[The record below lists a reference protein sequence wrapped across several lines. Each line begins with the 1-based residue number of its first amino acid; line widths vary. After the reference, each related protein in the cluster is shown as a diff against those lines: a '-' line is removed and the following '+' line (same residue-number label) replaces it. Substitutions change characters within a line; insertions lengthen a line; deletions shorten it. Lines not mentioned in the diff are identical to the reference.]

1 MLLLTK
7 LVLAH
12 LLGDFVFQPAKW
24 VERKEIK
31 KYRAWELY
39 VHAIIHGLL
48 IILLLQ
54 DFNFWVPTVIA
65 VSHLMIDL
73 GKLVFQKDKT
83 KRSWFMIDQ
92 VLHLGVILSV
102 WYYIETPSFDPNVVD
117 SPHVLLFITSIVFIT
132 TPASIIIKTFVSQWT
147 TALSKPN
154 PNNPTIKI
162 PSSSQIDTTS
172 LQNAGKII
180 GILERLFVFTFI
192 LTNQWEAI
200 GFLIAAKSVFRFGDL
215 KESKDLKLTEYVL
228 IGTLLSFGIA
238 IAAGLLIKT
247 ALQFP

>member
-7 LVLAH
+7 LILAH

-24 VERKEIK
+24 VGEKEIR
-31 KYRAWELY
+31 KYRAWQLY
-39 VHAIIHGLL
+39 AHAIIHGLL

-54 DFNFWVPTVIA
+54 DFNFWVPTLIA
-65 VSHLMIDL
+65 LSHLVIDVV
-73 GKLVFQKDKT
+73 KLVLQKDKT

-102 WYYIETPSFDPNVVD
+102 WYYIETPSLDPNIVN
-117 SPHVLLFITSIVFIT
+117 SPSVLLFITAIVFIT

-147 TALSKPN
+147 TALSKQN
-154 PNNPTIKI
+154 PNDPTIRI
-162 PSSSQIDTTS
+162 PSNSQIDTTS

-192 LTNQWEAI
+192 LTHHWEAI

-238 IAAGLLIKT
+238 IGTGLLIKT
-247 ALQFP
+247 AL

>member
-7 LVLAH
+7 LILAH

-24 VERKEIK
+24 VEKKEIK
-31 KYRAWELY
+31 KYRAWQLY
-39 VHAIIHGLL
+39 AHAIIHGLL

-54 DFNFWVPTVIA
+54 DFNFWVPTLIIA
-65 VSHLMIDL
+65 ISHLVIDAL
-73 GKLVFQKDKT
+73 KLVVQKDNT

-102 WYYIETPSFDPNVVD
+102 WSYIEAPTFNPDILNA
-117 SPHVLLFITSIVFIT
+117 PHVLLFITAIVFIT

-154 PNNPTIKI
+154 ANDPAIRI
-162 PSSSQIDTTS
+162 PSTSQIDTTS

-192 LTNQWEAI
+192 LTNHWEAI

-228 IGTLLSFGIA
+228 IGTLLSFGVA

-247 ALQFP
+247 AL

>member
-7 LVLAH
+7 LILAH

-31 KYRAWELY
+31 KYSAWQLY
-39 VHAIIHGLL
+39 AHATIHGLL

-54 DFNFWVPTVIA
+54 DFSFWLPALIIA
-65 VSHLMIDL
+65 VSHLVIDVL
-73 GKLVFQKDKT
+73 KLVFQRDKT

-92 VLHLGVILSV
+92 ALHLVVILSV
-102 WYYIETPSFDPNVVD
+102 WYSIEKPSFDPNIVN
-117 SPHVLLFITSIVFIT
+117 SPTVLLFITAIVFIT

-147 TALSKPN
+147 MALSKSN
-154 PNNPTIKI
+154 PNDLTIRI
-162 PSSSQIDTTS
+162 PSTSQIDTTS

-192 LTNQWEAI
+192 LTNHWEAI

-247 ALQFP
+247 AL

>member
-1 MLLLTK
+1 MLLLIK
-7 LVLAH
+7 LILAH
-12 LLGDFVFQPAKW
+12 LLGDFVLQPKSW
-24 VERKEIK
+24 VDQKEIK
-31 KYRAWELY
+31 KYKAWQLY
-39 VHAIIHGLL
+39 AHAIIHGL
-48 IILLLQ
+48 IIVLLLQ
-54 DFNFWVPTVIA
+54 DFNFWIPTLIIA
-65 VSHLMIDL
+65 VSHLVIDAL
-73 GKLVFQKDKT
+73 KLVFQNDKT

-92 VLHLGVILSV
+92 ALHLGVILSV
-102 WYYIETPSFDPNVVD
+102 WYYVEAPSFNPDIVN
-117 SPHVLLFITSIVFIT
+117 SPDLLLFITGIIFIT

-154 PNNPTIKI
+154 PGDPTIRL
-162 PSSSQIDTTS
+162 PSPYQIDTTS

-192 LTNQWEAI
+192 LTNHWEAI

-247 ALQFP
+247 AL

>member
-7 LVLAH
+7 LILAH

-24 VERKEIK
+24 VEKKEIR
-31 KYRAWELY
+31 KYRAWQLY
-39 VHAIIHGLL
+39 AHAVIHGLL

-54 DFNFWVPTVIA
+54 DFNFWVPTLIIA
-65 VSHLMIDL
+65 VSHLVIDAL
-73 GKLVFQKDKT
+73 KLLFQTDKT

-102 WYYIETPSFDPNVVD
+102 WYYIETPSFNPDIINTPD
-117 SPHVLLFITSIVFIT
+117 ALLFITAIVFIT
-132 TPASIIIKTFVSQWT
+132 IPASIIIKTFVSQWT

-154 PNNPTIKI
+154 PSDPTIRI
-162 PSSSQIDTTS
+162 PSTSQIDTAS

-192 LTNQWEAI
+192 LTNHWEAI

-247 ALQFP
+247 AL